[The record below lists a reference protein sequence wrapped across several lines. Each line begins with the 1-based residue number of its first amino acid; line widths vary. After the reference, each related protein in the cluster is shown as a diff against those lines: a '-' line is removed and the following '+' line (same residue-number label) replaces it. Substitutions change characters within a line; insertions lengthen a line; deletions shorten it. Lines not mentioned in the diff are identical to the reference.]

1 MIIKFPAIVSDEA
14 RVLVQL
20 AEGPDVDLIPRL
32 PYVCEL
38 GSAVMTVDE
47 LPFLYV
53 MVVLLGVFVT
63 IQVQVPELF
72 DSTDV
77 IGVAPVLDKSNEAPS
92 DNENILDAVPT
103 NPPELDEKS
112 IPEEVP
118 ETVILPFVVITKDPP
133 VSVP

>member
-53 MVVLLGVFVT
+53 MVVLLGVLVT